1 MKSSFYEVIILRA
14 IIVIFLVK
22 IFTLGLTFSAFAA
35 PSIEG
40 ESFILIDGKTGQVLY
55 GKDINRKL
63 HPASTTK
70 ILTTIIAL
78 EKGNLKDTVTISKN
92 VPLVEGTK
100 VYLREGEKISLE
112 KLLHA
117 AMVHSANDA
126 ALAIAEHIANS
137 EERFAKLMNIKAQE
151 IGAKN
156 SNFVNAHGLTAENHL
171 TTAYD
176 LALIGRYAMQNPIFR
191 ELAREKVYDW
201 EGEEW
206 QTRLINKNKFLWR
219 MDESTGIKPGYTSEA
234 KYTLVASAQKG
245 DQELIAVI
253 LGSSDNRIWDDA
265 KELLNY
271 GFKNFQNLSLTQNN
285 QIVATLKVGNDR
297 EVNLVPARSSSIA
310 VENNTET
317 KIEKRL
323 VLNDV
328 SLPIEKGKILGELV
342 ISINGEEKEKIPV
355 KALDTVD
362 KPINWTRIISNILA
376 GLFLL
381 QIIVRI
387 TRRSVKNRRK
397 SNMFG
402 SSNRRITSYRI

>member
-35 PSIEG
+35 PNIEG

-55 GKDINRKL
+55 GKEINRKL

-201 EGEEW
+201 EGEE
-206 QTRLINKNKFLWR
+206 
-219 MDESTGIKPGYTSEA
+219 
-234 KYTLVASAQKG
+234 
-245 DQELIAVI
+245 
-253 LGSSDNRIWDDA
+253 
-265 KELLNY
+265 
-271 GFKNFQNLSLTQNN
+271 
-285 QIVATLKVGNDR
+285 
-297 EVNLVPARSSSIA
+297 
-310 VENNTET
+310 
-317 KIEKRL
+317 
-323 VLNDV
+323 
-328 SLPIEKGKILGELV
+328 
-342 ISINGEEKEKIPV
+342 
-355 KALDTVD
+355 
-362 KPINWTRIISNILA
+362 
-376 GLFLL
+376 
-381 QIIVRI
+381 
-387 TRRSVKNRRK
+387 
-397 SNMFG
+397 
-402 SSNRRITSYRI
+402 

>member
-171 TTAYD
+171 TTQPT
-176 LALIGRYAMQNPIFR
+176 I
-191 ELAREKVYDW
+191 
-201 EGEEW
+201 
-206 QTRLINKNKFLWR
+206 
-219 MDESTGIKPGYTSEA
+219 
-234 KYTLVASAQKG
+234 
-245 DQELIAVI
+245 
-253 LGSSDNRIWDDA
+253 
-265 KELLNY
+265 
-271 GFKNFQNLSLTQNN
+271 
-285 QIVATLKVGNDR
+285 
-297 EVNLVPARSSSIA
+297 
-310 VENNTET
+310 
-317 KIEKRL
+317 
-323 VLNDV
+323 
-328 SLPIEKGKILGELV
+328 
-342 ISINGEEKEKIPV
+342 
-355 KALDTVD
+355 
-362 KPINWTRIISNILA
+362 
-376 GLFLL
+376 
-381 QIIVRI
+381 
-387 TRRSVKNRRK
+387 
-397 SNMFG
+397 
-402 SSNRRITSYRI
+402 

>member
-265 KELLNY
+265 KELLIMDSKI
-271 GFKNFQNLSLTQNN
+271 FKT
-285 QIVATLKVGNDR
+285 
-297 EVNLVPARSSSIA
+297 
-310 VENNTET
+310 
-317 KIEKRL
+317 
-323 VLNDV
+323 
-328 SLPIEKGKILGELV
+328 
-342 ISINGEEKEKIPV
+342 
-355 KALDTVD
+355 
-362 KPINWTRIISNILA
+362 
-376 GLFLL
+376 
-381 QIIVRI
+381 
-387 TRRSVKNRRK
+387 
-397 SNMFG
+397 
-402 SSNRRITSYRI
+402 

>member
-1 MKSSFYEVIILRA
+1 MRA

>member
-1 MKSSFYEVIILRA
+1 
-14 IIVIFLVK
+14 
-22 IFTLGLTFSAFAA
+22 
-35 PSIEG
+35 
-40 ESFILIDGKTGQVLY
+40 
-55 GKDINRKL
+55 
-63 HPASTTK
+63 
-70 ILTTIIAL
+70 LTTIIAL